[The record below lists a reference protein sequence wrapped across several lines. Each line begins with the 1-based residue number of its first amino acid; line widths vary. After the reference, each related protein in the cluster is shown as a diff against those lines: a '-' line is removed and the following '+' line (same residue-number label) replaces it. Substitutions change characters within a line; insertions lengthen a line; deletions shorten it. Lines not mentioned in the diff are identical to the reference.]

1 MKGTVNVSQKQKL
14 IKHITENP
22 QAVTFDEMKKLLGL
36 LGFEMSN
43 KGKTSGSRVM
53 FFDEGGNSVVLHKPH
68 PQKEL
73 KKYMVLQIIEKLK
86 GMGYI

>member
-1 MKGTVNVSQKQKL
+1 MKGTVNVSQKEKL
-14 IKHITENP
+14 IKHMSENP
-22 QAVTFDEMKKLLGL
+22 QNVTFEDMKKLLGI

-43 KGKTSGSRVM
+43 KGKTSGSRVI
-53 FFDEGGNSVVLHKPH
+53 FFDKNGGSVILHKPH